1 MGKTFQDF
9 LAVGDDWKA
18 RMNFVHAFIE
28 EYKSSTIYKDAEV
41 AFEYA
46 RKRNRTICEYQK
58 LLYTVSGKAV
68 PDNYSA
74 NWKMTSNFFYR
85 FITQEVQYVLGN
97 GVTWYKSDTPGKM
110 GENFDTDLQ
119 KIAKYALIGGV
130 AFGFWN
136 LNHMDVFKIT
146 EFAPLYDENNSAM
159 MAGVRFWQIS
169 SDKPLR
175 ATLYELDGYTEYI
188 WSHGEGEI
196 MKQKTPYILKM
207 KTTKAD
213 GTMIYDYSNYPTFPI
228 VPFWGNDSKQSEL
241 IGIREQIDCYD
252 LIKSGFAN
260 DVDDASQI
268 YWVIQNA
275 GGMDEI
281 DLVKFI
287 ERMKTVRAAIVEDD
301 GAKAEAHTID
311 VPYESREKLL
321 DRLSKDLYRDA
332 MALDTDRIVSGATT
346 ATQIKAAYEPLNA
359 KADEF
364 EYCVLEFLDYL
375 LAVAGIT
382 DEMPTFTR
390 SMLINRSE
398 EIGNVLQG
406 VNYLDPDYVT
416 QKILTIIGDG
426 DKAFDM
432 IEKIHSDKELE
443 EQLINQRMTRTQK
456 KNYEASSGG
465 SGAVR
470 YTKSGAIDKR
480 TYNGGDFVAD
490 HSQARNDA

>member
-1 MGKTFQDF
+1 MSKTFQD
-9 LAVGDDWKA
+9 LEAVGDDWKA
-18 RMNFVHAFIE
+18 RMNFVNALIQ
-28 EYKSSTIYKDAEV
+28 EYKSSTAYKDAEI
-41 AFEYA
+41 AFDYA

-85 FITQEVQYVLGN
+85 FITQETQFVLGN
-97 GVTWYKSDTPGKM
+97 GVTWKNAETPKKM
-110 GENFDTDLQ
+110 GEKFDISLQ
-119 KIAKYALIGGV
+119 KIAKYALIGGT

-136 LNHMDVFKIT
+136 LNHMDVFKVT
-146 EFAPLYDENNSAM
+146 EFIPLYDENNSAM

-169 SDKPLR
+169 SEKPLR
-175 ATLYELDGYTEYI
+175 ATLYEIDGYTEYI
-188 WSHGEGEI
+188 WKHGEGEI
-196 MKQKTPYILKM
+196 MKPKTPYILKM
-207 KTTKAD
+207 KTTKVD
-213 GTMIYDYSNYPTFPI
+213 GTMIYDYSNYQTFPI

-241 IGIREQIDCYD
+241 VGIREQIDCYD

-301 GAKAEAHTID
+301 GARAEAHTLE

-321 DRLSKDLYRDA
+321 DRISKDLYRDA
-332 MALDTDRIVSGATT
+332 MALDTERIVSGATT
-346 ATQIKAAYEPLNA
+346 ATQIKAAYESLNA

-364 EYCVLEFLDYL
+364 EYCVLRFLDDI

-390 SMLINRSE
+390 SMMVNRAE

-416 QKILTIIGDG
+416 QKLLTLLGDG
-426 DKAFDM
+426 DKAFAM
-432 IEKIHSDKELE
+432 IDRINNDEDLKEM
-443 EQLINQRMTRTQK
+443 LIAQRSNRLQK
-456 KNYEASSGG
+456 KYAENVEKSNLYTASGN
-465 SGAVR
+465 
-470 YTKSGAIDKR
+470 IDR
-480 TYNGGDFVAD
+480 RRFNGGD
-490 HSQARNDA
+490 RNKNGKQGD